1 MLELFFRAAAR
12 ARFDLFFVLAFL
24 FVTRLYANSLEL
36 PPPVQQSLESLNN
49 GRLLEAYDDL
59 KKLTKESPDSPAAL
73 FVFAMTKYRM
83 MSLADYTNADKTEL
97 EASMDKLEEI
107 CEPKIENNNDALFYY
122 AAIQGVRAQW
132 TGLQGDWWAT
142 AKLGKKM
149 KHSAEVL
156 IERAPDYEEARYL
169 LGSYNYFADALPGY
183 IKFLRALA
191 FLPGGDRTT
200 GMKQLIGTYQK
211 QTVTSMEAGRT
222 LAYIYT
228 YFEDRPDYGVRMCDN
243 ILGQCPDAFDIG
255 TYKGIDLYFSSEF
268 GKAQDW
274 LTHLKAEI
282 HAYSHLHGGSEDKV
296 VPVYFRQEREVRYW
310 IARSLLRQKRLDE
323 AEKILLEL
331 KTPELHEP
339 FWIQRGVSLSLAEI
353 YYARK
358 KPEQAESIIDRVL
371 EWSDVKD
378 SHEKAKL
385 LKKKK
390 GDVKPFDMDLK

>member
-1 MLELFFRAAAR
+1 MLEFLRAAFKAR
-12 ARFDLFFVLAFL
+12 SNLLFLLTFL
-24 FVTRLYANSLEL
+24 FATCLRANSLEL

-49 GRLLEAYDDL
+49 GRVLEAYDEL

-73 FVFAMTKYRM
+73 FIFAMTKYRM
-83 MSLADYTNADKTEL
+83 MSLADYSTADKAEL
-97 EASMDKLEEI
+97 EASLDKLEEL
-107 CEPKIENNNDALFYY
+107 CEPKIEDDNDALFFYG
-122 AAIQGVRAQW
+122 ATQGVRAQW

-156 IERAPDYEEARYL
+156 IERDPDYEEAYYL

-191 FLPGGDRTT
+191 FLPGGDRIV
-200 GMKQLIGTYQK
+200 GMKQLIRAYQK
-211 QTVTSMEAGRT
+211 QNMSSLEAGRT

-228 YFEDRPDYGVRMCDN
+228 YLEDRPDYGVRMCDN
-243 ILGQCPDAFDIG
+243 ILSQYPDAFDIG
-255 TYKGIDLYFSSEF
+255 TYKGIELYFSSEF
-268 GKAQDW
+268 AKAQDW

-282 HAYSHLHGGSEDKV
+282 HAYSHQHGAALDEI
-296 VPVYFRQEREVRYW
+296 VPVYLRQEREVRYW
-310 IARSLLRQKRLDE
+310 IARCLLRQKRLDD

-358 KPEQAESIIDRVL
+358 KPEQAEPMIDRVL
-371 EWSDVKD
+371 AWPDIKD
-378 SHEKAKL
+378 SHDKARL

-390 GDVKPFDMDLK
+390 GDVQPFDMDLK